1 VIDRQALQDRLIA
14 QLAARPEIRSVYT
27 FGRAVSG
34 QPDAYPD
41 LDLVIASS
49 DRPQTQRVLPEL
61 FAAISPVRSQLIL
74 ASSPDLYAAMVMLR
88 DCSPYQKIDLSI
100 IDHIESQARFGPFL
114 ALYENSAPTPTNDA
128 PLPII
133 DLDADLQNQLNDIL
147 FSIPRFAKCLFRHDP
162 YLYQRFYATVEN
174 TLTLLYESHHDWQMP
189 KRAKLNSRE
198 YQQLYAG
205 LKDAERSQV
214 EKILPFDARPD
225 IPQSFLACI
234 DLLLDLYQTKA
245 QALNLSLDDAFN
257 TYIRNFLS
265 TEIRRFR
272 TLPTH

>member
-1 VIDRQALQDRLIA
+1 MIDRQALQDRLIA

-34 QPDAYPD
+34 QPDAYSD

-88 DCSPYQKIDLSI
+88 DCSPYQK
-100 IDHIESQARFGPFL
+100 
-114 ALYENSAPTPTNDA
+114 
-128 PLPII
+128 I

-257 TYIRNFLS
+257 TYIRNLLS

>member
-1 VIDRQALQDRLIA
+1 MIDRQALQDRLIA

-34 QPDAYPD
+34 QPDAYSD

-74 ASSPDLYAAMVMLR
+74 ASSP
-88 DCSPYQKIDLSI
+88 DLSI

-174 TLTLLYESHHDWQMP
+174 TLPLLYESHHDWQMP